1 MSDAL
6 YQIRSYMLKMKAAAI
21 ANPKPLEQRRAEADA
36 AMLASVRL
44 PEGAAVEPVLAA
56 GMPSLWVRA
65 AGVPAEYR
73 KTALYYHGGGFFSGS
88 PETHS
93 GFAAEISKA
102 AGVRVLLAGYR
113 LAPQHRYPAAHEDAL
128 AAYRW
133 LVDSGVQSNDIVLAG
148 DSAGAM
154 LALATL
160 VALRDAGESMP
171 AAAVLLSPW
180 LDITDYDGES
190 YITRAALDPMVG
202 LEESKR
208 DAEYYFLSQENREQ
222 AALLKRGLAG
232 LPPLFVQGGDHEL
245 LLSDSYR
252 LAERARAAGVDVTHE
267 VWPELWHVFQ
277 VLTAILPEANEAVAH
292 IGAFLRE
299 KLDIETP

>member
-6 YQIRSYMLKMKAAAI
+6 FHIRNYMLQMKAAAL
-21 ANPKPLEQRRAEADA
+21 ASPKPLEQRREEADA
-36 AMLASVRL
+36 TMLASVRL
-44 PEGAAVEPVLAA
+44 PEGAVVKPVLAA
-56 GMPSLWVRA
+56 GMPSIWVRA
-65 AGVPAEYR
+65 AGVPEDCAR
-73 KTALYYHGGGFFSGS
+73 MVLYYHGGGFFSGS
-88 PETHS
+88 PETHK

-102 AGVRVLLAGYR
+102 AGARVLLAGYR

-133 LVDSGVQSNDIVLAG
+133 LVDTGARPRDIALAG

-160 VALRDAGESMP
+160 VALRDAGESPP

-190 YITRAALDPMVG
+190 YTTRAALDPMVG

-208 DAEYYFLSQENREQ
+208 DAEYYFISQENREQ
-222 AALLKRGLAG
+222 AALLRRDLAG
-232 LPPLFVQGGDHEL
+232 LPPLFIQGGDHEL
-245 LLSDSYR
+245 LLSDALR

-292 IGAFLRE
+292 IGSFLRE
-299 KLDIETP
+299 RLDIETP

>member
-6 YQIRSYMLKMKAAAI
+6 FKIRSYLLKMRAAAL

-44 PEGAAVEPVLAA
+44 PVDAAAEPVLAA

-65 AGVPAEYR
+65 AGVPADCR
-73 KTALYYHGGGFFSGS
+73 KSVLYYHGGGFFSGS
-88 PETHS
+88 PETHK

-102 AGVRVLLAGYR
+102 AGARVLLAGYR
-113 LAPQHRYPAAHEDAL
+113 LAPQYRYPAAHEDAL
-128 AAYRW
+128 TVYRW
-133 LVDSGVQSNDIVLAG
+133 LVDSGVQPCDIALAG

-160 VALRDAGESMP
+160 IALRDAGEKLP

-190 YITRAALDPMVG
+190 YTTRAALDPMVG

-208 DAEYYFLSQENREQ
+208 DAEYYFMSSENRER
-222 AALLKRGLAG
+222 AALLKRDLTG
-232 LPPLFVQGGDHEL
+232 LPPLFIQGGDHEL
-245 LLSDSYR
+245 LLSDALR
-252 LAERARAAGVDVTHE
+252 LAKRARAAGVDVTHE

-277 VLTAILPEANEAVAH
+277 VLTAILPEANEAVAN
-292 IGAFLRE
+292 IGAYLRE
-299 KLDIETP
+299 KLDNNTP